1 MKSIKEYVKEYPN
14 DKDLGAKI
22 RENVE
27 DLSKVAIDIVLDQDT
42 IKEIN
47 EVNKDFLKLNID
59 KNLLSTSY
67 GDDFKV
73 QLYLKR

>member
-27 DLSKVAIDIVLDQDT
+27 DLSKVNIEIVLDQDT

>member
-27 DLSKVAIDIVLDQDT
+27 DLSKISIDIFLDQDT

-73 QLYLKR
+73 QLFLKR

>member
-27 DLSKVAIDIVLDQDT
+27 DLSKVTIDIVLDQDT

-73 QLYLKR
+73 QLFLKR